1 MNDLQ
6 SFTAG
11 LQCTLSELRIGNAQ
25 NPANISLEKND
36 PIQLSLKVTF
46 SDTADGNLVSLLMPL
61 GLTIRVNFSARS
73 YSGPGPEVNLGHAI
87 LTTVADVFEYTPTLV
102 ISGGAEAV
110 GLDTTAVYQIKALVR
125 VGHAPFSIPT
135 LGRGFINGL
144 DLPVGKPEVLTNVSE
159 VSSPEVEPAKPAKPT
174 ATRSRSPRS
183 RSPKA

>member
-11 LQCTLSELRIGNAQ
+11 LQCTLSELRIGNVQ
-25 NPANISLEKND
+25 NAASISIEKND
-36 PIQLSLKVTF
+36 PIQLSVKVTF
-46 SDTADGNLVSLLMPL
+46 SDTADGNLISLLLPL

-102 ISGGAEAV
+102 ISGGAEAA
-110 GLDTTAVYQIKALVR
+110 GLDTNAVYQIKAIVR

-144 DLPVGKPEVLTNVSE
+144 DLPVGKPEVLTNV
-159 VSSPEVEPAKPAKPT
+159 PEVLSSGGESTKTAKPT
-174 ATRSRSPRS
+174 ATRSSSPRS